1 MVLSTAIVLILFTA
15 LVRGWHRGLLAVIV
29 SLAIYLLTLLVARV
43 VAPVIGQLISARQP
57 AVSGRTTFS
66 GSLLADA
73 NPTAFFYNGIAFA
86 VIFVVVSFLLHHL
99 ARQLSWLSR
108 LPVLGTINSAAGA
121 LVAIVISYLMIYV
134 LLLIFQL
141 WSNGWWQ
148 YQFSQSELAQWM
160 VNNTTQLASLLVNW
174 LG

>member
-1 MVLSTAIVLILFTA
+1 MVLSTAIVLVLCA
-15 LVRGWHRGLLAVIV
+15 AMVRGWHRGLLAVVV
-29 SLAIYLLTLLVARV
+29 SLAIYLITLVVARII
-43 VAPVIGQLISARQP
+43 APVIGQLIAASQP
-57 AVSGRTTFS
+57 SVNGRTTFA

-73 NPTAFFYNGIAFA
+73 NPTVFFYNGIAFS
-86 VIFVVVSFLLHHL
+86 VIFVVISFLLHHL

-108 LPVLGTINSAAGA
+108 LPVLGTVNSFTGAA
-121 LVAIVISYLMIYV
+121 VAMIISYLMIYV

-148 YQFSQSELAQWM
+148 YQFSQSEVARWI
-160 VNNTTQLASLLVNW
+160 VNNTPQLASLLVNW

>member
-1 MVLSTAIVLILFTA
+1 MVLSTAIVLILFAA
-15 LVRGWHRGLLAVIV
+15 LLHGWRRGLLAVVI
-29 SLAIYLLTLLVARV
+29 SLAIYLLTLVVARM
-43 VAPVIGQLISARQP
+43 VAPVVGQLIAAHQP
-57 AVSGRTTFS
+57 AVSGRTTFT

-73 NPTAFFYNGIAFA
+73 NPTAFFYNGLAFT

-99 ARQLSWLSR
+99 ARQLSWLSH
-108 LPVLGTINSAAGA
+108 LPVLGTINSLSGAVVAG
-121 LVAIVISYLMIYV
+121 IITYLMIYV

-160 VNNTTQLASLLVNW
+160 VNNTPQLASLLVHW